1 MGWKNFLYF
10 RRPLR
15 PEARGICHIC
25 HMVNPALLI
34 SRAEGCGPLDG
45 ANVHNDGMALICFV
59 RGVEGRRAKHL
70 TIEFYTVVD
79 GVA

>member
-1 MGWKNFLYF
+1 
-10 RRPLR
+10 
-15 PEARGICHIC
+15 
-25 HMVNPALLI
+25 MVNPALLI

-59 RGVEGRRAKHL
+59 RGVEGRCAKHL